1 MNLAWFGL
9 GCWVFGLAAPGS
21 SEERT
26 ATAVLHESYDRGV
39 RHFDTA
45 QGYGDGRSEAIV
57 GAALAG
63 LDDAEIATKSSLLPA
78 GATRQAVD
86 VSRRRLGRDT
96 IDVFYIHWPQQGV
109 DARPMLAE
117 LEQARADGVIRHI
130 GVSNFSG
137 ADLQAA
143 AAVARVDI
151 HQVGYS
157 LLWRYP
163 EREVLPYCRQ
173 QGISVS
179 SYSPL
184 AQGLLTGK
192 MPERPAFAPDDPRPK
207 TVFYDQAVWPHV
219 YAAIDRMKAI
229 AGAARQPLQHLALQW
244 LVQSAK
250 VERVLVGA
258 RTREQLR
265 DNLVAFEQPVATKTL
280 AQLHRVSDD
289 AHVHI
294 PDAGNMFKYYP

>member
-1 MNLAWFGL
+1 MNLAGFGL
-9 GCWVFGLAAPGS
+9 GCWLFGLAAPGS
-21 SEERT
+21 EEERT
-26 ATAVLHESYDRGV
+26 ATTLVRAAYDRGV

-63 LDDAEIATKSSLLPA
+63 LDDAEIATKSHLLPA
-78 GATRQAVD
+78 GATRRAVD
-86 VSRRRLGRDT
+86 GSRRRLGRDT
-96 IDVFYIHWPQQGV
+96 IGVFYIHWPRQGV

-117 LEQARADGVIRHI
+117 LEQARAEGLIRHI
-130 GVSNFSG
+130 GVSNFSR

-143 AAVARVDI
+143 SAVARVDI

-163 EREVLPYCRQ
+163 EREVVPYCLQ
-173 QGISVS
+173 HGISVF

-192 MPERPAFAPDDPRPK
+192 VPERPAFAPDDPRPN
-207 TVFYDQAVWPHV
+207 TVFYEETVWPHV
-219 YAAIDRMKAI
+219 YAAVERMKAL
-229 AGAARQPLQHLALQW
+229 AGVARRPLQHLALQW

-250 VERVLVGA
+250 VDRALVGA
-258 RTREQLR
+258 RTEEQLR
-265 DNLVAFEQPVATKTL
+265 DNLAAFEHPVATRTL
-280 AQLHRVSDD
+280 VQLEQVSDE
-289 AHVHI
+289 AHAHI
-294 PDAGNMFKYYP
+294 PDVGNLFKYYP